1 MPSSLSAL
9 AFRFSTV
16 SVQFF
21 VRASAS
27 SCQHTKHGTQRERR
41 EGEIATE
48 RQRDRETEIQKETQR
63 DTEVN
68 KGVKERVVNKSS
80 SVYFG

>member
-48 RQRDRETEIQKETQR
+48 RQRDRETERQRYKKRHRETQR
-63 DTEVN
+63 
-68 KGVKERVVNKSS
+68 
-80 SVYFG
+80 